1 MVKMLPTRKYEPQEQ
16 IKKWDNSNQQ
26 NITVDREEGLESHT
40 LLCEEFKSKWSVLK
54 LWAQQQPWKA
64 NCLKILKKDI
74 RG

>member
-1 MVKMLPTRKYEPQEQ
+1 MRKMLTNRKYEPQEEE
-16 IKKWDNSNQQ
+16 IWDNYNQQ

-64 NCLKILKKDI
+64 KCLQILKENI